1 MHAETPAELDLDDFW
16 EDFLSYVEE
25 RRVIPIIGP
34 ELLQLRVG
42 GEPVLLYRVVAERL
56 ADKLRV
62 DMSDAQP
69 QWGLDDVVCRY
80 LQGRGRREELYPRI
94 RAIMKDLL
102 AEVELPE
109 ALVKLARI
117 PAFDVFV
124 SLTCDSLLAS
134 AIDRERFAGAERT
147 QQIAYAPNKIADLPA
162 ARDELKAP
170 VVYSLLGKLSVAPD
184 YVITEEDLLEFL
196 CALQSDAKRPHLLF
210 DALHAS
216 HLLFLGCSFPDW
228 LARFFIRIAK
238 SRQLSQQ
245 RGESELIVNPRAAS
259 EQQLVLFL
267 ENFSYGT
274 RILSMEPLA
283 FIDELARR
291 WDARHPPAAAASA
304 NSVAPGAEPDAGEA
318 LPDLPAGGIF
328 ISYAKEDVD
337 AVSRLHAA
345 LEELGLDVWFDR
357 QRLEAGD
364 SYDRKIR
371 NNIKACSL
379 FVPVVSR
386 NTERRL
392 EGYFRREWKLA
403 EERAWSIAD
412 GVPFILP
419 VVIDDTPPYES
430 KVPESFLKTQWTQ
443 LADGAPPAEFETR
456 LVKLVRD
463 YRKRERGLA

>member
-1 MHAETPAELDLDDFW
+1 MHAELDLDDFW
-16 EDFLSYVEE
+16 EDFLSSVEE

-34 ELLQLRVG
+34 ELLQVRVG
-42 GEPVLLYRVVAERL
+42 GEPLPLYRVVAERL

-62 DMSDAQP
+62 DMGEAPP

-94 RAIMKDLL
+94 RAIMKELL
-102 AEVELPE
+102 TEVELPD
-109 ALVKLARI
+109 ALLKLARI
-117 PAFDVFV
+117 SAFDVYL
-124 SLTCDSLLAS
+124 SLTCDNLLAS

-147 QQIAYAPNKIADLPA
+147 QQIAYAPNKIADLPVT
-162 ARDELKAP
+162 RDELKTP

-210 DALHAS
+210 DALQAS

-245 RGESELIVNPRAAS
+245 RGESELIVNPRVAS
-259 EQQLVLFL
+259 EPQLVLFL

-291 WDARHPPAAAASA
+291 WQARHPPVAAVSAAPS
-304 NSVAPGAEPDAGEA
+304 AEPDDGEA

-337 AVSRLHAA
+337 AVIRLHDA

-379 FVPVVSR
+379 FVAVVSR

-443 LADGAPPAEFETR
+443 LADGVPPAEFETR

>member
-1 MHAETPAELDLDDFW
+1 MYAELDLDDFW

-34 ELLQLRVG
+34 ELLMVRAG
-42 GEPVLLYRVVAERL
+42 GESVPLYRLVAERL

-62 DMSDAQP
+62 GMGDAPP

-109 ALVKLARI
+109 ALLKLARI
-117 PAFDVFV
+117 SAFDVYL
-124 SLTCDSLLAS
+124 SLTCDNLLAS
-134 AIDRERFAGAERT
+134 AIDRVRFASAERT
-147 QQIAYAPNKIADLPA
+147 QQIAYAPNKIADLPV

-170 VVYSLLGKLSVAPD
+170 VVYSLLGKFSVAPD

-196 CALQSDAKRPHLLF
+196 CALQNDAKRPHLLF
-210 DALHAS
+210 DALQAS

-245 RGESELIVNPRAAS
+245 RGESELIVNPKVAS

-291 WDARHPPAAAASA
+291 WDERHPPVAADSPDPLAAPALSD
-304 NSVAPGAEPDAGEA
+304 EPDGAEA

-337 AVSRLHAA
+337 AVTRLHAA
-345 LEELGLDVWFDR
+345 LEDLGLDVWFDR
-357 QRLEAGD
+357 LRLEAGD

-379 FVPVVSR
+379 FIPVVSR

-430 KVPESFLKTQWTQ
+430 KVPEDFLKTQWTQ
-443 LADGAPPAEFETR
+443 LVDGVPPAEFETR

-463 YRKRERGLA
+463 YRKRERGLV